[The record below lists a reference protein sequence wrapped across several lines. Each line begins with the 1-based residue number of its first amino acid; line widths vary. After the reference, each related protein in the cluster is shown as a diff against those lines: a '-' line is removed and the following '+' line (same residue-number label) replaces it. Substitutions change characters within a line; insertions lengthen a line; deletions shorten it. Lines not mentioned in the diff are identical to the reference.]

1 MTEREAAS
9 LSIRINLA
17 NGGRFGPGK
26 AALLRAIASG
36 GSIRAAANTLA
47 MSYPRALKL
56 IEEMNADF
64 REPRVA
70 SSVGGS
76 DRGGSVLSAT
86 GEAVLA
92 AYDRACREAEAAAS
106 DTLHEITSYQDLD
119 SP

>member
-1 MTEREAAS
+1 MTDREAAS

-36 GSIRAAANTLA
+36 GSIRAAANTLS

-64 REPRVA
+64 REPLVT

-76 DRGGSVLSAT
+76 DRGGSALSAM

-92 AYDRACREAEAAAS
+92 AYDRACAGAEAGAAKALQS
-106 DTLHEITSYQDLD
+106 LTGYQE
-119 SP
+119 PK

>member
-1 MTEREAAS
+1 MSDHEEAS

-26 AALLRAIASG
+26 AALLRAIAEA
-36 GSIRAAANTLA
+36 GSIRAAAQALS

-64 REPRVA
+64 ADPLVQ

-76 DRGGSVLSAT
+76 ERGGSALSDT
-86 GEAVLA
+86 GKAVLA
-92 AYDRACREAEAAAS
+92 AYDDVCAEAGNS
-106 DTLHEITSYQDLD
+106 TGVILERLSSLQSLD
-119 SP
+119 QG

>member
-1 MTEREAAS
+1 MSPREAAS

-36 GSIRAAANTLA
+36 GSIRAAAGTLS

-64 REPRVA
+64 REPLVT
-70 SSVGGS
+70 STIGGS
-76 DRGGSVLSAT
+76 EHGGSVLSQT
-86 GEAVLA
+86 GKTVLA
-92 AYDRACREAEAAAS
+92 AYDEACAQSESATAGILER
-106 DTLHEITSYQDLD
+106 LTSLL
-119 SP
+119 

>member
-1 MTEREAAS
+1 MTDREAAS

-36 GSIRAAANTLA
+36 GSIRAAAKSLS

-56 IEEMNADF
+56 IEEMNTDF
-64 REPRVA
+64 REPLVA

-92 AYDRACREAEAAAS
+92 AYDRACAGAEAGAVEA
-106 DTLHEITSYQDLD
+106 LHQITSYQDLD

>member
-1 MTEREAAS
+1 MSTREEAS

-36 GSIRAAANTLA
+36 GSIRAAAGKLS

-64 REPRVA
+64 REPLVT
-70 SSVGGS
+70 STIGGS
-76 DRGGSVLSAT
+76 ERGGSTLSST
-86 GEAVLA
+86 GKAVLA
-92 AYDRACREAEAAAS
+92 AYDEACSSAQAGARPALESLTAQQTP
-106 DTLHEITSYQDLD
+106 DQD
-119 SP
+119 

>member
-1 MTEREAAS
+1 MVV
-9 LSIRINLA
+9 
-17 NGGRFGPGK
+17 GVQ
-26 AALLRAIASG
+26 AALEVHAKLGASERLAERRDVMADRAWA
-36 GSIRAAANTLA
+36 
-47 MSYPRALKL
+47 L

-64 REPRVA
+64 REPLVA